1 MTGDT
6 LSLFWYRFPPG
17 ATPHDAGGMAV
28 LGAPSIKN
36 ASPALFDELTSKERI
51 NEQHNTSFG
60 QNQGLAWSS
69 DPSLWGNQLLTEK
82 IQVLDRTKALHGP

>member
-17 ATPHDAGGMAV
+17 ATPHDASGMAV
-28 LGAPSIKN
+28 LGAPSIKI

-51 NEQHNTSFG
+51 NEQHHTSFG

-69 DPSLWGNQLLTEK
+69 TQASGETNYSNQ
-82 IQVLDRTKALHGP
+82 RT